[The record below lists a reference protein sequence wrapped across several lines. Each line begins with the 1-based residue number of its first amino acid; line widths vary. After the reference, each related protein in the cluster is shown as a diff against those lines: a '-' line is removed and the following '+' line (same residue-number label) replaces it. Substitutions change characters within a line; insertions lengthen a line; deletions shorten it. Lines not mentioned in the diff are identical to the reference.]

1 MTSLALYLEDFGT
14 PISGHTAAVISDE
27 MLETERLESFDKG
40 YRAWWDD
47 AIKAKSDEG
56 AQFADGVAQSL
67 QDLSFTYHEVHAQ
80 ILSNLGPLFEEIL
93 QKMLPRL
100 ARETLGAHVA
110 DQLASMARDMGTV
123 QIEIAVAPGTAGQ
136 VSQLVNGSGARLPI
150 TVVEDSDVPE
160 GRADMRLGAKEV
172 SIDLSDVIVQ
182 ISEAVRAALQGQTEM
197 RAHG

>member
-40 YRAWWDD
+40 YRAGWDD

-56 AQFADGVAQSL
+56 AQFADAVAQSL

-93 QKMLPRL
+93 QKLLPLL

-123 QIEIAVAPGTAGQ
+123 QIEIAVAPGTAEQ
-136 VSQLVNGSGARLPI
+136 VSQLVNGAGARLPI
-150 TVVEDSDVPE
+150 TVVEDADVPE

>member
-14 PISGHTAAVISDE
+14 PISGQTAAVISVE

-40 YRAWWDD
+40 YRAGWDD

-93 QKMLPRL
+93 QKLLPLL

-123 QIEIAVAPGTAGQ
+123 QIEIAVAPGTAEQ
-136 VSQLVNGSGARLPI
+136 VSQLVNGAGARLPI
-150 TVVEDSDVPE
+150 AVVEDADVPE

>member
-27 MLETERLESFDKG
+27 MLETERLESFEKG
-40 YRAWWDD
+40 YRAGWDD

-56 AQFADGVAQSL
+56 AQFADRVAQSL

-93 QKMLPRL
+93 QKMLPLL

-123 QIEIAVAPGTAGQ
+123 QIEIAVAPGTAEQ
-136 VSQLVNGSGARLPI
+136 VSQLVNGAGARLPI
-150 TVVEDSDVPE
+150 AVVEDADVPE

>member
-40 YRAWWDD
+40 YRAGWDD

-93 QKMLPRL
+93 QKLLPLL

-123 QIEIAVAPGTAGQ
+123 QIEIAVAPGTAEQ
-136 VSQLVNGSGARLPI
+136 VSQLVNGAGARLPI
-150 TVVEDSDVPE
+150 AVVEDADVPE